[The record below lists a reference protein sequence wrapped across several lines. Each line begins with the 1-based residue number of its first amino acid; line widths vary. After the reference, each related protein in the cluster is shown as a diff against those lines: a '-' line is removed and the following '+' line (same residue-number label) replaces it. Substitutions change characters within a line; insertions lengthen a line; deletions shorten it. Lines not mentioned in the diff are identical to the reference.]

1 MAGLN
6 ENIIGSML
14 KEILSKNNLEKAYLE
29 LMKRNY
35 SSGIDGIML
44 SQLKEYL
51 ILNWH
56 DIENQL
62 ILGTYEPNIVQI
74 YELLSKKGKVREIY
88 KFTIIDIFIQ
98 KAISLIL
105 QDKLDCLLIDNN
117 YSFRKGKGT
126 IDVIRKGIE
135 LIEEGHEYIVEIDIK
150 KYFENIDHGLL
161 SKILFDVIDDK
172 VLVSLIMKYQSCLIQ
187 KDGKIKRKNKGLIT
201 GSSISPVISN
211 LYLMNLDKQYIKY
224 NYIRYCDNIYIFIT
238 NKDEGVT
245 LINNISRCLKDK
257 YKLEINQN
265 KTSITHFST
274 KQMLGYN
281 FIKEDNIV
289 KAKKNKQETKVKYNY
304 WHKSAIRKEDN
315 EYHIIND
322 GILTKKDYS
331 ILFENEN
338 QKVEIPTEVTE
349 HINIYSQIIFSSN
362 FFNTLNQNNIKVSL
376 FDQYDYYIGSFIP
389 VNHHKSASILI
400 KQVENYIDKSKR
412 LELAKKIIDSGT
424 TNIITNLKYYNK
436 RNDDIQ
442 LDKIIDD
449 LKICK
454 QEMKTANTL
463 EILLLQ
469 EARMREL
476 YYSSYNIIL
485 NNQEFKFT
493 KRTRRPP
500 KDALNAMISF
510 GNTLI
515 YQKIANEI
523 YKTKLDIR
531 ISYLHSATRRYENLN
546 LDISEIIK
554 PVLVDKVIFSLINKR
569 IIDAKVHFEKR
580 NNGVF
585 LNKEGKYIFIE
596 QLNKKLNSTITINNK
611 KASYQEIL
619 QQEVL
624 KLLRYFKYNE
634 EYEPFKYR
642 M

>member
-1 MAGLN
+1 
-6 ENIIGSML
+6 ML
-14 KEILSKNNLEKAYLE
+14 KEILSESNLKKAYLE

-35 SSGIDGIML
+35 SSGIDGVML

-51 ILNWH
+51 ILNWR
-56 DIENQL
+56 DIESQL
-62 ILGTYEPNIVQI
+62 VLGTYEPNIVQV

-88 KFTIIDIFIQ
+88 KFTIIDNFIQ
-98 KAISLIL
+98 KAVSLIL
-105 QDKLDCLLIDNN
+105 QDKLDCLLSDNN

-126 IDVIRKGIE
+126 IDVIRKGLE
-135 LIEEGHEYIVEIDIK
+135 LIEEGYEYIVEIDIK
-150 KYFENIDHGLL
+150 KYFENIDHVLL
-161 SKILFDVIDDK
+161 SKMLFDIIDDK
-172 VLVSLIMKYQSCLIQ
+172 VLISLIMKYQNCLIQ

-211 LYLMNLDKQYIKY
+211 LYLMDLDRQYLEY
-224 NYIRYCDNIYIFIT
+224 NYIRYYDNIYIFIN
-238 NKDEGVT
+238 NKDDGLT
-245 LINNISRCLKDK
+245 LINDISKCLKDK

-265 KTSITHFST
+265 KTSITHYLS
-274 KQMLGYN
+274 KRMLGYY
-281 FIKEDNIV
+281 FVKEDNIV
-289 KAKKNKQETKVKYNY
+289 KAKKNKQENRTKYNRWY
-304 WHKSAIRKEDN
+304 KSAIKKENN

-338 QKVEIPTEVTE
+338 KKIEIPAEVTE
-349 HINIYSQIIFSSN
+349 HINIYSQTIFSSN
-362 FFNTLNQNNIKVSL
+362 FFKTLNRHNIRVSL
-376 FDQYDYYIGSFIP
+376 FDQYDHYIGSFMPI
-389 VNHHKSASILI
+389 NYHKSASILI
-400 KQVENYIDKSKR
+400 KQVENYINKAKR
-412 LELAKKIIDSGT
+412 LEIAKKIIDSGT
-424 TNIITNLKYYNK
+424 TNIISNLKYYNK
-436 RNDDIQ
+436 HNDDIQ

-454 QEMKTANTL
+454 QEMKAVKTL

-485 NNQEFKFT
+485 NNPEFKFT

-510 GNTLI
+510 GNTII

-531 ISYLHSATRRYENLN
+531 ISYLHSAMRRYENLN

-554 PVLVDKVIFSLINKR
+554 PILVDKVIFSLINKR

-585 LNKEGKYIFIE
+585 LNKEGKYLFID
-596 QLNKKLNSTITINNK
+596 QLNKKLSSTITINNK
-611 KASYQEIL
+611 KVSYQEIL

-624 KLLRYFKYNE
+624 KLLRHFKYDE

>member
-1 MAGLN
+1 M
-6 ENIIGSML
+6 IGNML
-14 KEILSKNNLEKAYLE
+14 KEILSESNLKKAYLE

-35 SSGIDGIML
+35 SSGIDGVML

-51 ILNWH
+51 ILNWQ

-62 ILGTYEPNIVQI
+62 VLGTYEPNIVQV

-88 KFTIIDIFIQ
+88 KFTIIDNFIQ
-98 KAISLIL
+98 KAVSLIL
-105 QDKLDCLLIDNN
+105 QDKLDCLLSDNN

-126 IDVIRKGIE
+126 IDVIRKGLE
-135 LIEEGHEYIVEIDIK
+135 LIEEGYEYIVEIDIK
-150 KYFENIDHGLL
+150 KYFENIDHDLL
-161 SKILFDVIDDK
+161 SKMLFDIIDDK
-172 VLVSLIMKYQSCLIQ
+172 VLISLIMKYQNCLIQ

-211 LYLMNLDKQYIKY
+211 LYLMDLDRQYLEY
-224 NYIRYCDNIYIFIT
+224 NYIRYCDNIYIFIN
-238 NKDEGVT
+238 NKDDGIT
-245 LINNISRCLKDK
+245 LINDISKCLKDK

-265 KTSITHFST
+265 KTSITHYLS
-274 KQMLGYN
+274 KRMLGYY
-281 FIKEDNIV
+281 FVKEDNTV
-289 KAKKNKQETKVKYNY
+289 KAKKNKQENRTKYNRWY
-304 WHKSAIRKEDN
+304 KSAIKKENN

-338 QKVEIPTEVTE
+338 KKIEIPAEVTE
-349 HINIYSQIIFSSN
+349 HINIYSQTIFSSN
-362 FFNTLNQNNIKVSL
+362 FFKTLNQHNIRVSL
-376 FDQYDYYIGSFIP
+376 FDQYDHYIGSFIP
-389 VNHHKSASILI
+389 INYHKSASILI
-400 KQVENYIDKSKR
+400 KQVENYINKAKR
-412 LELAKKIIDSGT
+412 LEIAKKIIDSGT
-424 TNIITNLKYYNK
+424 TNIISNLKYYNK
-436 RNDDIQ
+436 HNDDIQ

-454 QEMKTANTL
+454 QEMKAAKTL

-485 NNQEFKFT
+485 SNSEFKFT

-510 GNTLI
+510 GNTII

-531 ISYLHSATRRYENLN
+531 ISYLHSAMRRYENLN

-554 PVLVDKVIFSLINKR
+554 PILVDKVIFSLINKR

-585 LNKEGKYIFIE
+585 LNKEGKYLFID
-596 QLNKKLNSTITINNK
+596 QLNKKLSSTITINNK
-611 KASYQEIL
+611 KVSYQEIL

-624 KLLRYFKYNE
+624 KLLRYFKYDE

>member
-1 MAGLN
+1 
-6 ENIIGSML
+6 ML
-14 KEILSKNNLEKAYLE
+14 KEILSESNLKKAYLE

-35 SSGIDGIML
+35 SSGIDGVML

-51 ILNWH
+51 ILNWR
-56 DIENQL
+56 DIESQL
-62 ILGTYEPNIVQI
+62 VLGTYEPNIVQV

-88 KFTIIDIFIQ
+88 KFTIIDNFIQ
-98 KAISLIL
+98 KAVSLIL
-105 QDKLDCLLIDNN
+105 QDKLDCLLSDNN

-126 IDVIRKGIE
+126 IDVIRKGLE
-135 LIEEGHEYIVEIDIK
+135 LIEEGYEYIVEIDIK
-150 KYFENIDHGLL
+150 KYFENIDHVLL
-161 SKILFDVIDDK
+161 SKMLFDIIDDK
-172 VLVSLIMKYQSCLIQ
+172 VLISLIMKYQNCLIQ

-211 LYLMNLDKQYIKY
+211 LYLMDLDRQYLEY
-224 NYIRYCDNIYIFIT
+224 NYIRYCDNIYIFIN
-238 NKDEGVT
+238 NKDDGLT
-245 LINNISRCLKDK
+245 LINDISKCLKDK

-265 KTSITHFST
+265 KTSITHYLS
-274 KQMLGYN
+274 KRMLGYY
-281 FIKEDNIV
+281 FVKEDNIV
-289 KAKKNKQETKVKYNY
+289 KAKKNKQENRTKYNRWY
-304 WHKSAIRKEDN
+304 KSAIKKENN

-338 QKVEIPTEVTE
+338 KKIEIPAEVTE
-349 HINIYSQIIFSSN
+349 HINIYSQTIFSSN
-362 FFNTLNQNNIKVSL
+362 FFKTLNRHNIRVSL
-376 FDQYDYYIGSFIP
+376 FDQYDHYIGSFMPI
-389 VNHHKSASILI
+389 NYHKSASILI
-400 KQVENYIDKSKR
+400 KQVENYINKAKR
-412 LELAKKIIDSGT
+412 LEIAKKIIDSGT
-424 TNIITNLKYYNK
+424 TNIISNLKYYNK
-436 RNDDIQ
+436 HNDDIQ

-454 QEMKTANTL
+454 QEMKAVKTL

-485 NNQEFKFT
+485 NNPEFKFT

-510 GNTLI
+510 GNTII

-531 ISYLHSATRRYENLN
+531 ISYLHSAMRRYENLN

-554 PVLVDKVIFSLINKR
+554 PILVDKVIFSLINKR

-585 LNKEGKYIFIE
+585 LNKEGKYLFID
-596 QLNKKLNSTITINNK
+596 QLNKKLSSTITINNK
-611 KASYQEIL
+611 KVSYQEIL

-624 KLLRYFKYNE
+624 KLLRHFKYDE

>member
-1 MAGLN
+1 M
-6 ENIIGSML
+6 IGNML
-14 KEILSKNNLEKAYLE
+14 KEILSESNLKKAYLE

-35 SSGIDGIML
+35 SSGIDGVML

-51 ILNWH
+51 ILNWQ
-56 DIENQL
+56 DIEIQL
-62 ILGTYEPNIVQI
+62 VLGTYEPNIVQV

-88 KFTIIDIFIQ
+88 KFTIIDNFIQ
-98 KAISLIL
+98 KAVSLIL
-105 QDKLDCLLIDNN
+105 QDKLDCLLSDNN

-126 IDVIRKGIE
+126 IDVIRKGLE
-135 LIEEGHEYIVEIDIK
+135 LIEEGYEYIVEIDIK
-150 KYFENIDHGLL
+150 KYFENIDHVLL
-161 SKILFDVIDDK
+161 SKMLFDIIDDK
-172 VLVSLIMKYQSCLIQ
+172 VLISLIMKYQNCLIQ

-211 LYLMNLDKQYIKY
+211 LYLMDLDRQYLEY
-224 NYIRYCDNIYIFIT
+224 NYIRYYDNIYIFIN
-238 NKDEGVT
+238 NKDDGLT
-245 LINNISRCLKDK
+245 LINDISKCLKDK

-265 KTSITHFST
+265 KTSITHYLS
-274 KQMLGYN
+274 KRMLGYY
-281 FIKEDNIV
+281 FVKEDNIV
-289 KAKKNKQETKVKYNY
+289 KAKKNKQENRTKYNRWY
-304 WHKSAIRKEDN
+304 KSAIKKENN

-338 QKVEIPTEVTE
+338 KKIEIPAEVTE
-349 HINIYSQIIFSSN
+349 HINIYSQTIFSSN
-362 FFNTLNQNNIKVSL
+362 FFKTLNRHNIRVSL
-376 FDQYDYYIGSFIP
+376 FDQYDHYIGSFMPI
-389 VNHHKSASILI
+389 NYHKSASILI
-400 KQVENYIDKSKR
+400 KQVENYINKAKR
-412 LELAKKIIDSGT
+412 LEIAKKIIDSGT
-424 TNIITNLKYYNK
+424 TNIISNLKYYNK
-436 RNDDIQ
+436 HNDDIQ

-454 QEMKTANTL
+454 QEMKAVKTL

-485 NNQEFKFT
+485 NNPEFKFT

-510 GNTLI
+510 GNTII

-531 ISYLHSATRRYENLN
+531 ISYLHSAMRRYENLN

-554 PVLVDKVIFSLINKR
+554 PILVDKVIFSLINKR

-585 LNKEGKYIFIE
+585 LNKEGKYLFID
-596 QLNKKLNSTITINNK
+596 QLNKKLSSTITINNK
-611 KASYQEIL
+611 KVSYQEIL

-624 KLLRYFKYNE
+624 KLLRHFKYDE

>member
-1 MAGLN
+1 M
-6 ENIIGSML
+6 IGNML
-14 KEILSKNNLEKAYLE
+14 KEILSESNLKKAYLE

-35 SSGIDGIML
+35 SSGIDGVML

-51 ILNWH
+51 ILNWQ

-62 ILGTYEPNIVQI
+62 VLGTYEPNIVQV

-88 KFTIIDIFIQ
+88 KFTIIDNFIQ
-98 KAISLIL
+98 KAVSLIL
-105 QDKLDCLLIDNN
+105 QDKLDCLLSDNN

-126 IDVIRKGIE
+126 IDVIRKGLE
-135 LIEEGHEYIVEIDIK
+135 LIEEGYEYIVEIDIK
-150 KYFENIDHGLL
+150 KYFENIDHDLL
-161 SKILFDVIDDK
+161 SKMLFDIIDDK
-172 VLVSLIMKYQSCLIQ
+172 VLISLIMKYQNCLIQ

-211 LYLMNLDKQYIKY
+211 LYLMDLDRQYLEY
-224 NYIRYCDNIYIFIT
+224 NYIRYCDNIYIFIN
-238 NKDEGVT
+238 NKDDGIT
-245 LINNISRCLKDK
+245 LINDISKCLKDK

-265 KTSITHFST
+265 KTSITHYLS
-274 KQMLGYN
+274 KRMLGYY
-281 FIKEDNIV
+281 FVKEDNTV
-289 KAKKNKQETKVKYNY
+289 KAKKNKQENRTKYNRWY
-304 WHKSAIRKEDN
+304 KSAIKKENN

-338 QKVEIPTEVTE
+338 KKIEIPAEVTE
-349 HINIYSQIIFSSN
+349 HINIYSQTIFSSN
-362 FFNTLNQNNIKVSL
+362 FFKTLNQHNIRVSL
-376 FDQYDYYIGSFIP
+376 FDQYDHYIGSFIP
-389 VNHHKSASILI
+389 INYHKSASILI
-400 KQVENYIDKSKR
+400 KQVENYINKAKR
-412 LELAKKIIDSGT
+412 LEIAKKIIDSGT
-424 TNIITNLKYYNK
+424 TNIISNLKYYNK
-436 RNDDIQ
+436 HNDDIQ

-454 QEMKTANTL
+454 QEMKAAKTL

-485 NNQEFKFT
+485 SNSEFKFT

-510 GNTLI
+510 GNTII

-531 ISYLHSATRRYENLN
+531 ISYLHSAMRRYENLN

-554 PVLVDKVIFSLINKR
+554 PILVDKVIFSLINKR

-585 LNKEGKYIFIE
+585 LNKEGKYPFID
-596 QLNKKLNSTITINNK
+596 QLNKKLSSTITINNK
-611 KASYQEIL
+611 KVSYQEIL

-624 KLLRYFKYNE
+624 KLLRYFKYDE

>member
-51 ILNWH
+51 ILNWN

-88 KFTIIDIFIQ
+88 KFTIIDNFIQ

-161 SKILFDVIDDK
+161 SKILFDVLDDK

-424 TNIITNLKYYNK
+424 ANIITNLKYYNK

>member
-51 ILNWH
+51 ILNWN

-88 KFTIIDIFIQ
+88 KFTIIDNFIQ

-161 SKILFDVIDDK
+161 SKILFDVLDDK

-211 LYLMNLDKQYIKY
+211 LYLMDLDKQYIKY

-265 KTSITHFST
+265 KTSITHYLS
-274 KQMLGYN
+274 KQMLGYH
-281 FIKEDNIV
+281 FIKEDNII

-331 ILFENEN
+331 ILFENED
-338 QKVEIPTEVTE
+338 QKIEIPTEVTE

>member
-1 MAGLN
+1 M
-6 ENIIGSML
+6 IGNML
-14 KEILSKNNLEKAYLE
+14 KEILSESNLKKAYLE

-35 SSGIDGIML
+35 SSGIDGVML

-51 ILNWH
+51 ILNWR
-56 DIENQL
+56 DIESQL
-62 ILGTYEPNIVQI
+62 VLGTYEPNIVQV

-88 KFTIIDIFIQ
+88 KFTIIDNFIQ
-98 KAISLIL
+98 KAVSLIL
-105 QDKLDCLLIDNN
+105 QDKLDCLLSDNN

-126 IDVIRKGIE
+126 IDVIRKGLE
-135 LIEEGHEYIVEIDIK
+135 LK
-150 KYFENIDHGLL
+150 KYFENIDHVLL
-161 SKILFDVIDDK
+161 SKMLFDIIDDK
-172 VLVSLIMKYQSCLIQ
+172 VLISLIMKYQNCLIQ

-211 LYLMNLDKQYIKY
+211 LYLMDLDRQYLEY
-224 NYIRYCDNIYIFIT
+224 NYIRYYDNIYIFIN
-238 NKDEGVT
+238 NKDDGLT
-245 LINNISRCLKDK
+245 LINDISKCLKDK

-265 KTSITHFST
+265 KTSITHYLS
-274 KQMLGYN
+274 KRMLGYY
-281 FIKEDNIV
+281 FVKEDNIV
-289 KAKKNKQETKVKYNY
+289 KAKKNKQENRTKYNRWY
-304 WHKSAIRKEDN
+304 KSAIKKENN

-338 QKVEIPTEVTE
+338 KKIEIPAEVTE
-349 HINIYSQIIFSSN
+349 HINIYSQTIFSSN
-362 FFNTLNQNNIKVSL
+362 FFKTLNRHNIRVSL
-376 FDQYDYYIGSFIP
+376 FDQYDHYIGSFMPI
-389 VNHHKSASILI
+389 NYHKSASILI
-400 KQVENYIDKSKR
+400 KQVENYINKAKR
-412 LELAKKIIDSGT
+412 LEIAKKIIDSGT
-424 TNIITNLKYYNK
+424 TNIISNLKYYNK
-436 RNDDIQ
+436 HNDDIQ

-454 QEMKTANTL
+454 QEMKAVKTL

-485 NNQEFKFT
+485 NNPEFKFT

-510 GNTLI
+510 GNTII

-531 ISYLHSATRRYENLN
+531 ISYLHSAMRRYENLN

-554 PVLVDKVIFSLINKR
+554 PILVDKVIFSLINKR

-585 LNKEGKYIFIE
+585 LNKEGKYLFID
-596 QLNKKLNSTITINNK
+596 QLNKKLSSTITINNK
-611 KASYQEIL
+611 KVSYQEIL

-624 KLLRYFKYNE
+624 KLLRHFKYDE

>member
-1 MAGLN
+1 
-6 ENIIGSML
+6 ML
-14 KEILSKNNLEKAYLE
+14 KQILSKNNLEKSYFE

-51 ILNWH
+51 ILNWK

-62 ILGTYEPNIVQI
+62 VLGMYEPNIVQI

-126 IDVIRKGIE
+126 IDIIRRGLE
-135 LIEEGHEYIVEIDIK
+135 LIEEGYEYIVEIDIK

-161 SKILFDVIDDK
+161 SKILFDVLDDK

-187 KDGKIKRKNKGLIT
+187 KDGKVKRKNKGLIT

-211 LYLMNLDKQYIKY
+211 LYLMDLDKQYIKY

-304 WHKSAIRKEDN
+304 WHKSAIMKEDN

-331 ILFENEN
+331 ILFESEN

-376 FDQYDYYIGSFIP
+376 FDQYDHYIGSFIP
-389 VNHHKSASILI
+389 INHHKSASILI
-400 KQVENYIDKSKR
+400 KQVENYINKSKR
-412 LELAKKIIDSGT
+412 LELAKKIIDGGT

-442 LDKIIDD
+442 LDNIIDD

-485 NNQEFKFT
+485 NNPEFKFT

-546 LDISEIIK
+546 LDISEILK
-554 PVLVDKVIFSLINKR
+554 PILVDKIIFSLINKR
-569 IIDAKVHFEKR
+569 IIDVKVHFEKI
-580 NNGVF
+580 NNGVY
-585 LNKEGKYIFIE
+585 LNKEGKYIFID
-596 QLNKKLNSTITINNK
+596 QLNKKLNSIITINNK
-611 KASYQEIL
+611 KISYQEIL
-619 QQEVL
+619 RLEVL

>member
-88 KFTIIDIFIQ
+88 KFTIIDNFIQ

-150 KYFENIDHGLL
+150 KYFENIDHSLL

-172 VLVSLIMKYQSCLIQ
+172 VLISLIMKYQSCLIQ

-424 TNIITNLKYYNK
+424 ANIITNLKYYNK

>member
-1 MAGLN
+1 M
-6 ENIIGSML
+6 IGNML
-14 KEILSKNNLEKAYLE
+14 KEILSESNLKKAYLE

-35 SSGIDGIML
+35 SSGIDGVML

-51 ILNWH
+51 ILNWR
-56 DIENQL
+56 DIESQL
-62 ILGTYEPNIVQI
+62 VLGTYEPNIVQV

-88 KFTIIDIFIQ
+88 KFTIIDNFIQ
-98 KAISLIL
+98 KAVSLIL
-105 QDKLDCLLIDNN
+105 QDKLDCLLSDNN

-126 IDVIRKGIE
+126 IDVIRKGLE
-135 LIEEGHEYIVEIDIK
+135 LIEEGYEYIVEIDIK
-150 KYFENIDHGLL
+150 KYFENIDHVLL
-161 SKILFDVIDDK
+161 SKMLFDIIDDK
-172 VLVSLIMKYQSCLIQ
+172 VLISLIMKYQNCLIQ

-211 LYLMNLDKQYIKY
+211 LYLMDLDRQYLEY
-224 NYIRYCDNIYIFIT
+224 NYIRYYDNIYIFIN
-238 NKDEGVT
+238 NKDDGLT
-245 LINNISRCLKDK
+245 LINDISKCLKDK

-265 KTSITHFST
+265 KTSITHYLS
-274 KQMLGYN
+274 KRMLGYY
-281 FIKEDNIV
+281 FVKEDNIV
-289 KAKKNKQETKVKYNY
+289 KAKKNKQENRTKYNRWY
-304 WHKSAIRKEDN
+304 KSAIKKENN

-338 QKVEIPTEVTE
+338 KKIEIPAEVTE
-349 HINIYSQIIFSSN
+349 HINIYSQTIFSSN
-362 FFNTLNQNNIKVSL
+362 FFKTLNRHNIRVSL
-376 FDQYDYYIGSFIP
+376 FDQYDHYIGSFMPI
-389 VNHHKSASILI
+389 NYHKSASILI
-400 KQVENYIDKSKR
+400 KQVGNYINKAKR
-412 LELAKKIIDSGT
+412 LEIAKKIIDSGT
-424 TNIITNLKYYNK
+424 TNIISNLKYYNK
-436 RNDDIQ
+436 HNDDIQ

-454 QEMKTANTL
+454 QEMKAVKTL

-485 NNQEFKFT
+485 NNPEFKFT

-510 GNTLI
+510 GNTII

-531 ISYLHSATRRYENLN
+531 ISYLHSAMRRYENLN

-554 PVLVDKVIFSLINKR
+554 PILVDKVIFSLINKR

-585 LNKEGKYIFIE
+585 LNKEGKYLFID
-596 QLNKKLNSTITINNK
+596 QLNKKLSSTITINNK
-611 KASYQEIL
+611 KVSYQEIL

-624 KLLRYFKYNE
+624 KLLRHFKYDE

>member
-1 MAGLN
+1 
-6 ENIIGSML
+6 ML
-14 KEILSKNNLEKAYLE
+14 KQILSKNNLEKSYFE

-51 ILNWH
+51 ILNWK

-62 ILGTYEPNIVQI
+62 VLGMYEPNIVQI

-126 IDVIRKGIE
+126 IDIIRRGLE
-135 LIEEGHEYIVEIDIK
+135 LIEEGYEYIVEIDIK

-161 SKILFDVIDDK
+161 SKILFDVLDDK

-187 KDGKIKRKNKGLIT
+187 KDGKVKRKNKGLIT

-211 LYLMNLDKQYIKY
+211 LYLMDLDKQYIKY

-304 WHKSAIRKEDN
+304 WHKSAIMKEDN

-331 ILFENEN
+331 ILFESEN

-376 FDQYDYYIGSFIP
+376 FDQYDHYIGSFIP
-389 VNHHKSASILI
+389 IIHHKSASILI
-400 KQVENYIDKSKR
+400 KQVENYINKSKR
-412 LELAKKIIDSGT
+412 LELAKKIIDGGT

-442 LDKIIDD
+442 LDNIIDD

-485 NNQEFKFT
+485 NNPEFKFT

-546 LDISEIIK
+546 LDISEILK
-554 PVLVDKVIFSLINKR
+554 PILVDKIIFSLINKR
-569 IIDAKVHFEKR
+569 IIDVKVHFEKR
-580 NNGVF
+580 NNGVY
-585 LNKEGKYIFIE
+585 LNKEGKYIFID
-596 QLNKKLNSTITINNK
+596 QLNKKLNSIITINNK
-611 KASYQEIL
+611 KISYQEIL
-619 QQEVL
+619 RLEVL

>member
-1 MAGLN
+1 M
-6 ENIIGSML
+6 IGNML
-14 KEILSKNNLEKAYLE
+14 KEILSESNLKKAYLE

-35 SSGIDGIML
+35 SSGIDGVML

-51 ILNWH
+51 ILNWQ

-62 ILGTYEPNIVQI
+62 VLGTYEPNIVQV

-88 KFTIIDIFIQ
+88 KFTIIDNFIQ
-98 KAISLIL
+98 KAVSLIL
-105 QDKLDCLLIDNN
+105 QDKLDCLLSDNN

-126 IDVIRKGIE
+126 IDVIRKGLE
-135 LIEEGHEYIVEIDIK
+135 LIEEGYEYIVEIDIK
-150 KYFENIDHGLL
+150 KYFENIDHDLL
-161 SKILFDVIDDK
+161 SKMLFDIIDDK
-172 VLVSLIMKYQSCLIQ
+172 VLISLIMKYQNCLIQ

-211 LYLMNLDKQYIKY
+211 LYLMDLDRQYLEY
-224 NYIRYCDNIYIFIT
+224 NYIRYCDNIYIFIN
-238 NKDEGVT
+238 NKDDGIT
-245 LINNISRCLKDK
+245 LINDISKCLKDK

-265 KTSITHFST
+265 KTSITHYLS
-274 KQMLGYN
+274 KRMLGYY
-281 FIKEDNIV
+281 FVKEDNTV
-289 KAKKNKQETKVKYNY
+289 KAKKNKQENRTKYNRWY
-304 WHKSAIRKEDN
+304 KSAIKKENN

-338 QKVEIPTEVTE
+338 KKIEIPAEVTE
-349 HINIYSQIIFSSN
+349 HINIYSQTIFSSN
-362 FFNTLNQNNIKVSL
+362 FFKTLNQHNIRVSL
-376 FDQYDYYIGSFIP
+376 FDQYDHYIGSFIP
-389 VNHHKSASILI
+389 INYHKSASILI
-400 KQVENYIDKSKR
+400 KQVENYINKAKR
-412 LELAKKIIDSGT
+412 LEIAKKIIDSGT
-424 TNIITNLKYYNK
+424 TNIISNLKYYNK
-436 RNDDIQ
+436 HNDDIQ

-454 QEMKTANTL
+454 QEMKAVKTL

-485 NNQEFKFT
+485 SNPEFKFT

-510 GNTLI
+510 GNTII

-531 ISYLHSATRRYENLN
+531 ISYLHSAMRRYENLN

-554 PVLVDKVIFSLINKR
+554 PILVDKVIFSLINKR

-585 LNKEGKYIFIE
+585 LNKEGKYLFID
-596 QLNKKLNSTITINNK
+596 QLNKKLSSTITINNK
-611 KASYQEIL
+611 KVSYQEIL

-624 KLLRYFKYNE
+624 KLLRYFKYDE

>member
-1 MAGLN
+1 
-6 ENIIGSML
+6 ML
-14 KEILSKNNLEKAYLE
+14 KQILSKNNLEKSYFE

-51 ILNWH
+51 ILNWQ

-62 ILGTYEPNIVQI
+62 VLGMYEPNVVQV

-126 IDVIRKGIE
+126 IDIIRRGLE
-135 LIEEGHEYIVEIDIK
+135 LIEEGYEYIVEIDIK

-161 SKILFDVIDDK
+161 SKILFDVLDDK

-187 KDGKIKRKNKGLIT
+187 KDGKVKRKNKGLIT

-211 LYLMNLDKQYIKY
+211 LYLMDLDKQYIKY

-304 WHKSAIRKEDN
+304 WHKSAIMKEDN

-331 ILFENEN
+331 ILFESEN

-376 FDQYDYYIGSFIP
+376 FDQYDHYIGSFIP
-389 VNHHKSASILI
+389 INHHKSASILI
-400 KQVENYIDKSKR
+400 KQVENYINKSKR
-412 LELAKKIIDSGT
+412 LELAKKIIDGGT

-442 LDKIIDD
+442 LDNIIDD

-485 NNQEFKFT
+485 NNPEFKFT

-546 LDISEIIK
+546 LDISEILK
-554 PVLVDKVIFSLINKR
+554 PILVDKIIFSLINKR
-569 IIDAKVHFEKR
+569 IIDVKVHFEKR
-580 NNGVF
+580 NNGVY
-585 LNKEGKYIFIE
+585 LNKEGKYIFID
-596 QLNKKLNSTITINNK
+596 QLNKKLNSIITINNK
-611 KASYQEIL
+611 KISYQEIL
-619 QQEVL
+619 RLEVL

>member
-1 MAGLN
+1 
-6 ENIIGSML
+6 ML
-14 KEILSKNNLEKAYLE
+14 KQILSKNNLEKSYFE

-51 ILNWH
+51 ILNWK

-62 ILGTYEPNIVQI
+62 VLGMYEPNIVQV

-126 IDVIRKGIE
+126 IDIIRRGLE
-135 LIEEGHEYIVEIDIK
+135 LIEEGYEYIVEIDIK

-161 SKILFDVIDDK
+161 SKILFDVLDDK
-172 VLVSLIMKYQSCLIQ
+172 VLVSLIMKYQNCLIQ
-187 KDGKIKRKNKGLIT
+187 KDGKVKRKNKGLIT

-211 LYLMNLDKQYIKY
+211 LYLMDLDKQYIKY

-376 FDQYDYYIGSFIP
+376 FDQYDQYDHYIGSFIP
-389 VNHHKSASILI
+389 INHHKSASILI

-412 LELAKKIIDSGT
+412 LEFAKKIIDSGT

-442 LDKIIDD
+442 LDNIIDD

-485 NNQEFKFT
+485 NNPEFKFT

-546 LDISEIIK
+546 LDISEILK
-554 PVLVDKVIFSLINKR
+554 PILVDKIIFSLINKR
-569 IIDAKVHFEKR
+569 IIDVKVHFEKR
-580 NNGVF
+580 NNGVY
-585 LNKEGKYIFIE
+585 LNKEGKYIFID

-611 KASYQEIL
+611 KISYQEIL
-619 QQEVL
+619 RLEVL

>member
-1 MAGLN
+1 M
-6 ENIIGSML
+6 IGNML
-14 KEILSKNNLEKAYLE
+14 KEILSESNLKKAYLE

-35 SSGIDGIML
+35 SSGIDGVML

-51 ILNWH
+51 ILNWQ

-62 ILGTYEPNIVQI
+62 ILGTYEPNIVQV

-88 KFTIIDIFIQ
+88 KFTIIDNFIQ
-98 KAISLIL
+98 KAVSLIL
-105 QDKLDCLLIDNN
+105 QDKLDCLLSDNN

-126 IDVIRKGIE
+126 IDVIRKGLE
-135 LIEEGHEYIVEIDIK
+135 LIEEGYEYIVEIDIK
-150 KYFENIDHGLL
+150 KYFENIDHVLL
-161 SKILFDVIDDK
+161 SKMLFDIIDDK
-172 VLVSLIMKYQSCLIQ
+172 VLISLIMKYQNCLIQ
-187 KDGKIKRKNKGLIT
+187 KVGKIKRKNKGLIT

-211 LYLMNLDKQYIKY
+211 LYLMDLDRQYLEY
-224 NYIRYCDNIYIFIT
+224 NYIRYCDNIYIFIN
-238 NKDEGVT
+238 NKDDGLT
-245 LINNISRCLKDK
+245 LINDISKCLKDK

-265 KTSITHFST
+265 KTSITHYLS
-274 KQMLGYN
+274 KRMLGYY
-281 FIKEDNIV
+281 FVKENNTV
-289 KAKKNKQETKVKYNY
+289 KAKKNKQENRTKYNHWY
-304 WHKSAIRKEDN
+304 KSAIKKENN

-338 QKVEIPTEVTE
+338 KKIEIPAEVTE
-349 HINIYSQIIFSSN
+349 HINIYSQTIFSSN
-362 FFNTLNQNNIKVSL
+362 FFKTLNQHNIRVSL
-376 FDQYDYYIGSFIP
+376 FDQYDHYIGSFMPI
-389 VNHHKSASILI
+389 NYHKSASILI
-400 KQVENYIDKSKR
+400 KQVENYINKAKR
-412 LELAKKIIDSGT
+412 LEIAKKIIDSGT
-424 TNIITNLKYYNK
+424 TNIISNLKYYNK
-436 RNDDIQ
+436 HNDDIQ

-454 QEMKTANTL
+454 QEMKAAKTL

-485 NNQEFKFT
+485 SNPEFKFT

-510 GNTLI
+510 GNTII

-531 ISYLHSATRRYENLN
+531 ISYLHSAMRRYENLN

-554 PVLVDKVIFSLINKR
+554 PILVDKVIFSLINKR

-585 LNKEGKYIFIE
+585 LNKEGKYLFID
-596 QLNKKLNSTITINNK
+596 QLNKKLSSTITINNK
-611 KASYQEIL
+611 KVSYQEIL

-624 KLLRYFKYNE
+624 KLLRYFKYDE

>member
-1 MAGLN
+1 M
-6 ENIIGSML
+6 IGNML
-14 KEILSKNNLEKAYLE
+14 KEILSESNLKKAYLE

-35 SSGIDGIML
+35 SSGIDGVML

-51 ILNWH
+51 ILNWR
-56 DIENQL
+56 DIESQL
-62 ILGTYEPNIVQI
+62 VLGTYEPNIVQV

-88 KFTIIDIFIQ
+88 KFTIIDNFIQ
-98 KAISLIL
+98 KAVSLIL
-105 QDKLDCLLIDNN
+105 QDKLDCLLSDNN

-126 IDVIRKGIE
+126 IDVIRKGLE
-135 LIEEGHEYIVEIDIK
+135 LIEEGYEYIVEIDIK
-150 KYFENIDHGLL
+150 KYFENIDHVLL
-161 SKILFDVIDDK
+161 SKMLFDIIDDK
-172 VLVSLIMKYQSCLIQ
+172 VLISLIMKYQNCLIQ

-211 LYLMNLDKQYIKY
+211 LYLMDLDRQYLEY
-224 NYIRYCDNIYIFIT
+224 NYIRYCDNIYIFIN
-238 NKDEGVT
+238 NKDDGLT
-245 LINNISRCLKDK
+245 LINDISKCLKDK

-265 KTSITHFST
+265 KTSITHYLS
-274 KQMLGYN
+274 KRMLGYY
-281 FIKEDNIV
+281 FVKEDNIV
-289 KAKKNKQETKVKYNY
+289 KAKKNKQENRTKYNHWY
-304 WHKSAIRKEDN
+304 KSAIKKENN

-338 QKVEIPTEVTE
+338 KKIEIPAEVTE
-349 HINIYSQIIFSSN
+349 HINIYSQTIFSSN
-362 FFNTLNQNNIKVSL
+362 FFKTLNQHNIRVSL
-376 FDQYDYYIGSFIP
+376 FDQYDHYIGSFMPI
-389 VNHHKSASILI
+389 NYHKSASILI
-400 KQVENYIDKSKR
+400 KQVENYINKAKR
-412 LELAKKIIDSGT
+412 LEIAKKIIDSGT
-424 TNIITNLKYYNK
+424 TNIISNLKYYNK
-436 RNDDIQ
+436 HNDDIQ

-454 QEMKTANTL
+454 QEMKAAKTL

-485 NNQEFKFT
+485 SNPEFKFT

-510 GNTLI
+510 GNTII

-531 ISYLHSATRRYENLN
+531 ISYLHSAMRRYENLN

-554 PVLVDKVIFSLINKR
+554 PILVDKVIFSLINKR

-585 LNKEGKYIFIE
+585 LNKEGKYLFID
-596 QLNKKLNSTITINNK
+596 QLNKKLSSTITINNK
-611 KASYQEIL
+611 KVSYQEIL

-624 KLLRYFKYNE
+624 KLLRHFKYDE

>member
-1 MAGLN
+1 
-6 ENIIGSML
+6 ML
-14 KEILSKNNLEKAYLE
+14 KQILSKNNLEKSYFE

-51 ILNWH
+51 ILNWQ

-62 ILGTYEPNIVQI
+62 VLGMYEPNVVQV

-126 IDVIRKGIE
+126 IDIIRRGLE
-135 LIEEGHEYIVEIDIK
+135 LIEEGYEYIVEIDIK

-161 SKILFDVIDDK
+161 SKILFDVLDDK

-187 KDGKIKRKNKGLIT
+187 KDGKVKRKNKGLIT

-211 LYLMNLDKQYIKY
+211 LYLMDLDKQYIKY

-304 WHKSAIRKEDN
+304 WHKSAIMKEDN

-331 ILFENEN
+331 ILFESEN

-376 FDQYDYYIGSFIP
+376 FDQYDHYIGSFIP
-389 VNHHKSASILI
+389 INHHKSASILI
-400 KQVENYIDKSKR
+400 KQVENYINKSKR
-412 LELAKKIIDSGT
+412 LELAKKIIDGGT

-442 LDKIIDD
+442 LDNIIDD

-485 NNQEFKFT
+485 NNPEFKFT

-546 LDISEIIK
+546 LDISEILK
-554 PVLVDKVIFSLINKR
+554 PILVDKIIFSLINKR
-569 IIDAKVHFEKR
+569 IIDVKVHFEKR
-580 NNGVF
+580 NNGVY
-585 LNKEGKYIFIE
+585 LNKEGKYIFID
-596 QLNKKLNSTITINNK
+596 QLNKKLNSIITINNK
-611 KASYQEIL
+611 
-619 QQEVL
+619 
-624 KLLRYFKYNE
+624 
-634 EYEPFKYR
+634 
-642 M
+642 

>member
-1 MAGLN
+1 
-6 ENIIGSML
+6 ML
-14 KEILSKNNLEKAYLE
+14 KQILSKNNLEKSYFE

-51 ILNWH
+51 ILNWK

-62 ILGTYEPNIVQI
+62 VLGMYEPNIVQI

-126 IDVIRKGIE
+126 IDIIRRGLE
-135 LIEEGHEYIVEIDIK
+135 LIEEGYEYIVEIDIK

-161 SKILFDVIDDK
+161 SKILFDVLNDK

-187 KDGKIKRKNKGLIT
+187 KDGKVKRKNKGLIT

-211 LYLMNLDKQYIKY
+211 LYLMDLDKQYIKY

-304 WHKSAIRKEDN
+304 WHKSAIMKEDN

-331 ILFENEN
+331 ILFKSEN

-376 FDQYDYYIGSFIP
+376 FDQYDHYIGSFIP
-389 VNHHKSASILI
+389 INHHKSASILI
-400 KQVENYIDKSKR
+400 KQVENYINKSKR
-412 LELAKKIIDSGT
+412 LELAKKIIDGGT

-442 LDKIIDD
+442 LDNIIDD

-485 NNQEFKFT
+485 NNPEFKFT

-546 LDISEIIK
+546 LDISEILK
-554 PVLVDKVIFSLINKR
+554 PILVDKIIFSLINKR
-569 IIDAKVHFEKR
+569 IIDVKVHFEKR
-580 NNGVF
+580 NNGVY
-585 LNKEGKYIFIE
+585 LNKEGKYIFID
-596 QLNKKLNSTITINNK
+596 QLNKKLNSIITINNK
-611 KASYQEIL
+611 KISYQEIL
-619 QQEVL
+619 RLEVL

>member
-1 MAGLN
+1 
-6 ENIIGSML
+6 ML
-14 KEILSKNNLEKAYLE
+14 L
-29 LMKRNY
+29 
-35 SSGIDGIML
+35 
-44 SQLKEYL
+44 QLKEYL
-51 ILNWH
+51 ILNWN

-74 YELLSKKGKVREIY
+74 YELLSKKGKVRKIY
-88 KFTIIDIFIQ
+88 KFTIIDNFIQ

-150 KYFENIDHGLL
+150 KYFENIDHSLL

-187 KDGKIKRKNKGLIT
+187 KDGNVKKKNKGLIT

-596 QLNKKLNSTITINNK
+596 QLNKKLNSTITINDK
-611 KASYQEIL
+611 KVSYQEIL

>member
-1 MAGLN
+1 
-6 ENIIGSML
+6 ML
-14 KEILSKNNLEKAYLE
+14 KQILSKNNLEKSYFE

-51 ILNWH
+51 ILNWK

-62 ILGTYEPNIVQI
+62 VLGMYEPNIVQI

-126 IDVIRKGIE
+126 IDIIRRGLE
-135 LIEEGHEYIVEIDIK
+135 LIEEGYEYIVEIDIK

-161 SKILFDVIDDK
+161 SKILFDVLDDK

-187 KDGKIKRKNKGLIT
+187 KDGKVKRKNKGLIT

-211 LYLMNLDKQYIKY
+211 LYLMDLDKQYIKY

-304 WHKSAIRKEDN
+304 WHKSAIMKEDN

-331 ILFENEN
+331 ILFKSEN

-376 FDQYDYYIGSFIP
+376 FDQYDHYIGSFIP
-389 VNHHKSASILI
+389 INHHKSASILI
-400 KQVENYIDKSKR
+400 KQVENYINKSKR
-412 LELAKKIIDSGT
+412 LELAKKIIDGGT

-442 LDKIIDD
+442 LDNIIDD

-485 NNQEFKFT
+485 NNPEFKFT

-546 LDISEIIK
+546 LDISEILK
-554 PVLVDKVIFSLINKR
+554 PILVDKIIFSLINKR
-569 IIDAKVHFEKR
+569 IIDVKVHFEKR
-580 NNGVF
+580 NNGVY
-585 LNKEGKYIFIE
+585 LNKEGKYIFID
-596 QLNKKLNSTITINNK
+596 QLNKKLNSIITINNK
-611 KASYQEIL
+611 KISYQEIL
-619 QQEVL
+619 RLEVL

>member
-1 MAGLN
+1 
-6 ENIIGSML
+6 ML
-14 KEILSKNNLEKAYLE
+14 KQILSKNNLEKSYFE

-51 ILNWH
+51 ILNWK

-62 ILGTYEPNIVQI
+62 VLGMYEPNIVQI

-126 IDVIRKGIE
+126 IDIIRRGLE
-135 LIEEGHEYIVEIDIK
+135 LIEEGYEYIVEIDIK

-161 SKILFDVIDDK
+161 SKILFDVLDDK

-187 KDGKIKRKNKGLIT
+187 KDGKVKRKNKGLIT

-211 LYLMNLDKQYIKY
+211 LYLMDLDKQYIKY

-304 WHKSAIRKEDN
+304 WHKSAIMKEDN

-331 ILFENEN
+331 ILFESEN

-376 FDQYDYYIGSFIP
+376 FDQYDHYIGSFIP
-389 VNHHKSASILI
+389 INHHKSASILI
-400 KQVENYIDKSKR
+400 KQVENYINKSKR
-412 LELAKKIIDSGT
+412 LELAKKIIDGGT

-442 LDKIIDD
+442 LDNIIDD

-485 NNQEFKFT
+485 NNPEFKFT

-546 LDISEIIK
+546 LDISEILK
-554 PVLVDKVIFSLINKR
+554 PILVDKIIFSLINKR
-569 IIDAKVHFEKR
+569 IIDVKVHFEKR
-580 NNGVF
+580 NNGVY
-585 LNKEGKYIFIE
+585 LNKEGKYIFID
-596 QLNKKLNSTITINNK
+596 QLNKKLNSIITINNK
-611 KASYQEIL
+611 KISYQEIL
-619 QQEVL
+619 RLEVL

>member
-1 MAGLN
+1 
-6 ENIIGSML
+6 
-14 KEILSKNNLEKAYLE
+14 
-29 LMKRNY
+29 
-35 SSGIDGIML
+35 
-44 SQLKEYL
+44 
-51 ILNWH
+51 
-56 DIENQL
+56 
-62 ILGTYEPNIVQI
+62 
-74 YELLSKKGKVREIY
+74 
-88 KFTIIDIFIQ
+88 
-98 KAISLIL
+98 
-105 QDKLDCLLIDNN
+105 
-117 YSFRKGKGT
+117 
-126 IDVIRKGIE
+126 
-135 LIEEGHEYIVEIDIK
+135 
-150 KYFENIDHGLL
+150 
-161 SKILFDVIDDK
+161 
-172 VLVSLIMKYQSCLIQ
+172 
-187 KDGKIKRKNKGLIT
+187 
-201 GSSISPVISN
+201 
-211 LYLMNLDKQYIKY
+211 
-224 NYIRYCDNIYIFIT
+224 IYIFIT

-304 WHKSAIRKEDN
+304 WHKSAIMKEDN

-331 ILFENEN
+331 ILFESEN

-376 FDQYDYYIGSFIP
+376 FDQYDHYIGSFIP
-389 VNHHKSASILI
+389 INHHKSASILI
-400 KQVENYIDKSKR
+400 KQVENYINKSKR
-412 LELAKKIIDSGT
+412 LELAKKIIDGGT

-442 LDKIIDD
+442 LDNIIDD

-485 NNQEFKFT
+485 NNPEFKFT

-546 LDISEIIK
+546 LDISEILK
-554 PVLVDKVIFSLINKR
+554 PILVDKIIFSLINKR
-569 IIDAKVHFEKR
+569 IIDVKVHFEKR
-580 NNGVF
+580 NNGVY
-585 LNKEGKYIFIE
+585 LNKEGKYIFID
-596 QLNKKLNSTITINNK
+596 QLNKKLNSIITINNK
-611 KASYQEIL
+611 KISYQEIL
-619 QQEVL
+619 RLEVL

>member
-51 ILNWH
+51 ILNWN

-88 KFTIIDIFIQ
+88 KFTIIDNFIQ

-161 SKILFDVIDDK
+161 SKILFDVLDDK

-211 LYLMNLDKQYIKY
+211 LYLMDLDKQYIKY

-265 KTSITHFST
+265 KTSITHYLS
-274 KQMLGYN
+274 KQMLGYH
-281 FIKEDNIV
+281 FIKEDNII

-331 ILFENEN
+331 ILFENED
-338 QKVEIPTEVTE
+338 QKIEIPTEVTE

-596 QLNKKLNSTITINNK
+596 QLNKKLNSTITINDK
-611 KASYQEIL
+611 KVSYQEIL

>member
-1 MAGLN
+1 
-6 ENIIGSML
+6 
-14 KEILSKNNLEKAYLE
+14 
-29 LMKRNY
+29 MKRNY

-51 ILNWH
+51 ILNWK

-62 ILGTYEPNIVQI
+62 VLGMYEPNIVQI

-126 IDVIRKGIE
+126 IDIIRRGLE
-135 LIEEGHEYIVEIDIK
+135 LIEEGYEYIVEIDIK

-161 SKILFDVIDDK
+161 SKILFDVLDDK

-187 KDGKIKRKNKGLIT
+187 KDGKVKRKNKGLIT

-211 LYLMNLDKQYIKY
+211 LYLMDLDKQYIKY

-304 WHKSAIRKEDN
+304 WHKSAIMKEDN

-331 ILFENEN
+331 ILFESEN

-376 FDQYDYYIGSFIP
+376 FDQYDHYIGSFIP
-389 VNHHKSASILI
+389 INHHKSASILI
-400 KQVENYIDKSKR
+400 KQVENYINKSKR
-412 LELAKKIIDSGT
+412 LELAKKIIDGGT

-442 LDKIIDD
+442 LDNIIDD

-485 NNQEFKFT
+485 NNPEFKFT

-546 LDISEIIK
+546 LDISEILK
-554 PVLVDKVIFSLINKR
+554 PILVDKIIFSLINKR
-569 IIDAKVHFEKR
+569 IIDVKVHFEKI
-580 NNGVF
+580 NNGVY
-585 LNKEGKYIFIE
+585 LNKEGKYIFID
-596 QLNKKLNSTITINNK
+596 QLNKKLNSIITINNK
-611 KASYQEIL
+611 KISYQEIL
-619 QQEVL
+619 RLEVL

>member
-1 MAGLN
+1 
-6 ENIIGSML
+6 ML
-14 KEILSKNNLEKAYLE
+14 KEILSESNLKKAYLE

-35 SSGIDGIML
+35 SSGIDGVML

-51 ILNWH
+51 ILNWQ

-62 ILGTYEPNIVQI
+62 ILGTYEPNIVQV

-88 KFTIIDIFIQ
+88 KFTIIDNFIQ
-98 KAISLIL
+98 KAVSLIL
-105 QDKLDCLLIDNN
+105 QDKLDCLLSDNN

-126 IDVIRKGIE
+126 IDVIRKGLE
-135 LIEEGHEYIVEIDIK
+135 LIEEGYEYIVEIDIK
-150 KYFENIDHGLL
+150 KYFENIDHVLL
-161 SKILFDVIDDK
+161 SKMLFDIIDDK
-172 VLVSLIMKYQSCLIQ
+172 VLISLIMKYQNCLIQ

-211 LYLMNLDKQYIKY
+211 LYLMDLDRQYLEY
-224 NYIRYCDNIYIFIT
+224 NYIRYCDNIYIFIN
-238 NKDEGVT
+238 NKDDGLT
-245 LINNISRCLKDK
+245 LINDISKCLKDK

-265 KTSITHFST
+265 KTSITHYLS
-274 KQMLGYN
+274 KRMLGYY
-281 FIKEDNIV
+281 FVKENNTV
-289 KAKKNKQETKVKYNY
+289 KAKKNKQENRTKYNHWY
-304 WHKSAIRKEDN
+304 KSAIKKENN

-338 QKVEIPTEVTE
+338 KKIEIPAEVTE
-349 HINIYSQIIFSSN
+349 HINIYSQTIFSSN
-362 FFNTLNQNNIKVSL
+362 FFKTLNQHNIRVSL
-376 FDQYDYYIGSFIP
+376 FDQYDHYIGSFMPI
-389 VNHHKSASILI
+389 NYHKSASILI
-400 KQVENYIDKSKR
+400 KQVENYINKAKR
-412 LELAKKIIDSGT
+412 LEIAKKIIDSGT
-424 TNIITNLKYYNK
+424 TNIISNLKYYNK
-436 RNDDIQ
+436 HNDDIQ

-454 QEMKTANTL
+454 QEMKAAKTL

-485 NNQEFKFT
+485 SNPEFKFT

-510 GNTLI
+510 GNTII

-531 ISYLHSATRRYENLN
+531 ISYLHSAMRRYENLN

-554 PVLVDKVIFSLINKR
+554 PILVDKVIFSLINKR

-585 LNKEGKYIFIE
+585 LNKEGKYLFID
-596 QLNKKLNSTITINNK
+596 QLNKKLSSTITINNK
-611 KASYQEIL
+611 KVSYQEIL

-624 KLLRYFKYNE
+624 KLLRYFKYDE

>member
-1 MAGLN
+1 
-6 ENIIGSML
+6 ML
-14 KEILSKNNLEKAYLE
+14 KQILSKNNLEKSYFE

-51 ILNWH
+51 ILNWQ

-62 ILGTYEPNIVQI
+62 VLGMYEPNIVQI

-126 IDVIRKGIE
+126 IDIIRRGLE
-135 LIEEGHEYIVEIDIK
+135 LIEEGYEYIVEIDIK

-161 SKILFDVIDDK
+161 SKILFDVLDDK

-187 KDGKIKRKNKGLIT
+187 KDGKVKRKNKGLIT

-211 LYLMNLDKQYIKY
+211 LYLMDLDKQYIKY

-304 WHKSAIRKEDN
+304 WHKSAIMKEDN

-331 ILFENEN
+331 ILFESEN

-376 FDQYDYYIGSFIP
+376 FDQYDHYIGSFIP
-389 VNHHKSASILI
+389 INHHKSASILI
-400 KQVENYIDKSKR
+400 KQVENYINKSKR
-412 LELAKKIIDSGT
+412 LELAKKIIDGGT

-442 LDKIIDD
+442 LDNIIDD

-485 NNQEFKFT
+485 NNPEFKFT

-546 LDISEIIK
+546 LDISEILK
-554 PVLVDKVIFSLINKR
+554 PILVDKIIFSLINKR
-569 IIDAKVHFEKR
+569 IIDVKVHFEKR
-580 NNGVF
+580 NNGVY
-585 LNKEGKYIFIE
+585 LNKEGKYIFID
-596 QLNKKLNSTITINNK
+596 QLNKKLNSIITINNK
-611 KASYQEIL
+611 KISYQEIL
-619 QQEVL
+619 RLEVL

>member
-1 MAGLN
+1 
-6 ENIIGSML
+6 ML
-14 KEILSKNNLEKAYLE
+14 KQILSKNNLEKSYFE

-51 ILNWH
+51 ILNWQ

-62 ILGTYEPNIVQI
+62 VLGMYEPNIVQI

-126 IDVIRKGIE
+126 IDIIRRGLE
-135 LIEEGHEYIVEIDIK
+135 LIEEGYEYIVEIDIK

-161 SKILFDVIDDK
+161 SKILFDVLDDK

-187 KDGKIKRKNKGLIT
+187 KDGKVKRKNKGLIT

-211 LYLMNLDKQYIKY
+211 LYLMDLDKQYIKY

-274 KQMLGYN
+274 NQMLGYN

-304 WHKSAIRKEDN
+304 WHKSAIMKEDN

-331 ILFENEN
+331 ILFESEN

-376 FDQYDYYIGSFIP
+376 FDQYDHYIGSFIP
-389 VNHHKSASILI
+389 INHHKSASILI
-400 KQVENYIDKSKR
+400 KQVENYINKSKR
-412 LELAKKIIDSGT
+412 LELAKKIIDGGT

-436 RNDDIQ
+436 RNDYIQ
-442 LDKIIDD
+442 LDNIIDD

-485 NNQEFKFT
+485 NNPEFKFT

-546 LDISEIIK
+546 LDISEILK
-554 PVLVDKVIFSLINKR
+554 PILVDKIIFSLINKR
-569 IIDAKVHFEKR
+569 IIDVKVHFEKR
-580 NNGVF
+580 NNGVY
-585 LNKEGKYIFIE
+585 LNKEGKYIFID
-596 QLNKKLNSTITINNK
+596 QLNKKLNSIITINNK
-611 KASYQEIL
+611 KISYQEIL
-619 QQEVL
+619 RLEVL

>member
-1 MAGLN
+1 
-6 ENIIGSML
+6 ML
-14 KEILSKNNLEKAYLE
+14 KQILSKNNLEKSYFE

-51 ILNWH
+51 ILNWQ

-62 ILGTYEPNIVQI
+62 VLGMYEPNVVQV

-126 IDVIRKGIE
+126 IDIIRRGLE
-135 LIEEGHEYIVEIDIK
+135 LIEEGCEYIVEIDIK

-161 SKILFDVIDDK
+161 SKILFDVLDDK

-187 KDGKIKRKNKGLIT
+187 KDGKVKRKNKGLIT

-211 LYLMNLDKQYIKY
+211 LYLMDLDKQYIKY

-304 WHKSAIRKEDN
+304 WHKSAIMKEDN

-331 ILFENEN
+331 ILFESEN

-376 FDQYDYYIGSFIP
+376 FDQYDHYIGSFIP
-389 VNHHKSASILI
+389 INHHKSASILI
-400 KQVENYIDKSKR
+400 KQVENYINKSKR
-412 LELAKKIIDSGT
+412 LELAKKIIDGGT

-442 LDKIIDD
+442 LDNIIDD

-485 NNQEFKFT
+485 NNPEFKFT

-546 LDISEIIK
+546 LDISEILK
-554 PVLVDKVIFSLINKR
+554 PILVDKIIFSLINKR
-569 IIDAKVHFEKR
+569 IIDVKVHFEKR
-580 NNGVF
+580 NNGVY
-585 LNKEGKYIFIE
+585 LNKEGKYIFID
-596 QLNKKLNSTITINNK
+596 QLNKKLNSIITINNK
-611 KASYQEIL
+611 KISYQEIL
-619 QQEVL
+619 RLEVL

>member
-1 MAGLN
+1 
-6 ENIIGSML
+6 ML
-14 KEILSKNNLEKAYLE
+14 KQILSKNNLEKSYFE

-51 ILNWH
+51 ILNWQ

-62 ILGTYEPNIVQI
+62 VLGMYEPNIVQI

-126 IDVIRKGIE
+126 IDIIRRGLE
-135 LIEEGHEYIVEIDIK
+135 LIEEGYEYIVEIDIK

-161 SKILFDVIDDK
+161 SKILFDVLDDK

-187 KDGKIKRKNKGLIT
+187 KDGKVKRKNKGLIT

-211 LYLMNLDKQYIKY
+211 LYLMDLDKQYIKY

-304 WHKSAIRKEDN
+304 WHKSAIMKEDN

-331 ILFENEN
+331 ILFESEN

-376 FDQYDYYIGSFIP
+376 FDQYDHYIGSFIP
-389 VNHHKSASILI
+389 INHHKSASILI
-400 KQVENYIDKSKR
+400 KQVENYINKSKR
-412 LELAKKIIDSGT
+412 LELAKKIIDGGT

-442 LDKIIDD
+442 LDNIIDD

-485 NNQEFKFT
+485 NNPEFKFT

-546 LDISEIIK
+546 LDISEILK
-554 PVLVDKVIFSLINKR
+554 PILVDK
-569 IIDAKVHFEKR
+569 IDQKSV
-580 NNGVF
+580 V
-585 LNKEGKYIFIE
+585 
-596 QLNKKLNSTITINNK
+596 
-611 KASYQEIL
+611 
-619 QQEVL
+619 
-624 KLLRYFKYNE
+624 
-634 EYEPFKYR
+634 
-642 M
+642 

>member
-1 MAGLN
+1 M
-6 ENIIGSML
+6 IGNML
-14 KEILSKNNLEKAYLE
+14 KEILSESNLKKAYLE

-35 SSGIDGIML
+35 SSGIDGVML

-51 ILNWH
+51 ILNWQ

-62 ILGTYEPNIVQI
+62 ILGTYEPNIVQV

-88 KFTIIDIFIQ
+88 KFTIIDNFIQ
-98 KAISLIL
+98 KAVSLIL
-105 QDKLDCLLIDNN
+105 QDKLDCLLSDNN

-126 IDVIRKGIE
+126 IDVIRKGLE
-135 LIEEGHEYIVEIDIK
+135 LIEEGYEYIVEIDIK
-150 KYFENIDHGLL
+150 KYFENIDHVLL
-161 SKILFDVIDDK
+161 SKMLFDIIDDK
-172 VLVSLIMKYQSCLIQ
+172 VLISLIMKYQNCLIQ

-211 LYLMNLDKQYIKY
+211 LYLMDLDRQYLEY
-224 NYIRYCDNIYIFIT
+224 NYIRYCDNIYIFIN
-238 NKDEGVT
+238 NKDDGLT
-245 LINNISRCLKDK
+245 LINDISKCLKDK

-265 KTSITHFST
+265 KTSITHYLS
-274 KQMLGYN
+274 KRMLGYY
-281 FIKEDNIV
+281 FVKENNTV
-289 KAKKNKQETKVKYNY
+289 KAKKNKQENRTKYNHWY
-304 WHKSAIRKEDN
+304 KSAIKKENN

-338 QKVEIPTEVTE
+338 KKIEIPAEVTE
-349 HINIYSQIIFSSN
+349 HINIYSQTIFSSN
-362 FFNTLNQNNIKVSL
+362 FFKTLNQHNIRVSL
-376 FDQYDYYIGSFIP
+376 FDQYDHYIGSFMPI
-389 VNHHKSASILI
+389 NYHKSASILI
-400 KQVENYIDKSKR
+400 KQVENYINKAKR
-412 LELAKKIIDSGT
+412 LEIAKKIIDSGT
-424 TNIITNLKYYNK
+424 TNIISNLKYYNK
-436 RNDDIQ
+436 HNDDIQ

-454 QEMKTANTL
+454 QEMKAAKTL

-485 NNQEFKFT
+485 SNPEFKFT

-510 GNTLI
+510 GNTII

-531 ISYLHSATRRYENLN
+531 ISYLHSAMRRYENLN

-554 PVLVDKVIFSLINKR
+554 PILVDKVIFSLINKR

-585 LNKEGKYIFIE
+585 LNKEGKYLFID
-596 QLNKKLNSTITINNK
+596 QLNKKLSSTITINNK
-611 KASYQEIL
+611 KVSYQELL

-624 KLLRYFKYNE
+624 KLLRYFKYDE